1 MCEYIVEEESLH
13 GNFFDLKKKCK
24 NMRKNA
30 KNANKM
36 QEKCKK
42 NANPKK
48 NAKKMQKK
56 QTTRKMQNKCKKKN
70 KSQKKMQKKCD
81 KNAKKCK
88 KMRKKCDPTRAA
100 KTKSKKKE
108 NKGKKKGLT
117 TEPPAGTSKNCSTPI
132 SKAKFVLK
140 QKKSLSKNFPL
151 AIFSL

>member
-1 MCEYIVEEESLH
+1 VLVAKTPRGRQAEMCEYIVEEESLH

-24 NMRKNA
+24 NMRKKCKSEKKCKENA
-30 KNANKM
+30 KKNKP
-36 QEKCKK
+36 QEKCKT
-42 NANPKK
+42 NAKKKQITKK
-48 NAKKMQKK
+48 NAKKMRQK
-56 QTTRKMQNKCKKKN
+56 CE
-70 KSQKKMQKKCD
+70 KMQK
-81 KNAKKCK
+81 NATQPEQQKQK
-88 KMRKKCDPTRAA
+88 A
-100 KTKSKKKE
+100 KKKE